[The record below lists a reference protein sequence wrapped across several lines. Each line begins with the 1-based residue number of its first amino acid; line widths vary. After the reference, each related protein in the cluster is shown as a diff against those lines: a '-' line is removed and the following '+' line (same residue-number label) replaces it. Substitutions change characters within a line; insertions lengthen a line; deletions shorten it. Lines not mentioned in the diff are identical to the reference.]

1 MVQTIEEGGVSGTL
15 FHQQNMNMHVIAALL
30 WFHVRA
36 LNSMIINLTF
46 CIPLVITTSYVP
58 IMCIW

>member
-30 WFHVRA
+30 WFHVR
-36 LNSMIINLTF
+36 
-46 CIPLVITTSYVP
+46 V
-58 IMCIW
+58 